1 MASGSGDMPELAKCR
16 NVSLLLDALELRGDD
31 EEVRRV
37 FLQPSRE
44 RMEML
49 RWVLI
54 STDPSGASNDYLN
67 LPTEEDELCQCLVN
81 ALMQLN
87 CLPEDKYEE
96 FVRGTYDSEEQLQ
109 LWILLLKTA
118 EWAQVNH

>member
-1 MASGSGDMPELAKCR
+1 MPELAKCR
-16 NVSLLLDALELRGDD
+16 NVSLLLDALELRGDNED
-31 EEVRRV
+31 VRRF

-44 RMEML
+44 RMELL

-54 STDPSGASNDYLN
+54 STDPSGASKGYLT
-67 LPTEEDELCQCLVN
+67 LPTEEDELCQCLMNV
-81 ALMQLN
+81 LMQLK
-87 CLPEDKYEE
+87 CLPEDKCEE

-118 EWAQVNH
+118 EWAQDKH

>member
-1 MASGSGDMPELAKCR
+1 MASGPGDMPELAKCR

-54 STDPSGASNDYLN
+54 STDPSGASKDYLN